1 MNAKKVLAIAAAGV
15 LFSAAAFAQTTDINA
30 LLAQIAQLQ
39 AQIAA
44 LQGSSS
50 TGTSVT
56 GIPAGYQFTAP
67 MKIGSTGE
75 AVKYLQMFLNSN
87 VATQVAATGVGSKGN
102 ETMYY
107 GPATAAA
114 VTKYQN
120 LNAAAILAPVGL
132 TAGTGNFGASTMAHV
147 NAALKTTPV
156 EDDFSFED
164 DTTTDDTT
172 TDTTSDTTEGT
183 ITATL
188 WSSPANNT
196 TVKGGEEKS
205 VVGYKVKTQ
214 GGEVTLKRF
223 DVEFSTRTVTKYA
236 QDIALYN
243 GSEELYRFEGISSS
257 DLEELST
264 TQYRLRFPI
273 NYKLAKDSTNYFYVK
288 VKAKQIVSA
297 TSLTITLN
305 ANGIRGVDGAGLNQ
319 YTPSTALAA
328 RTFSFA
334 TEQTAVIEVSNYPGA
349 QDKVV
354 QVSESGITYDAETG
368 KINLKSKTVGSTLKS
383 LSVYIYGKIA
393 AGTAN
398 TNGVDTTANVAKL
411 YDGET
416 LLGSATITDADR
428 DGTSD
433 LVTFTDLS
441 VKLEKDTIKTLTIK
455 VDVPQVE
462 NTTATPNQ
470 GDYIYVTYSDLTG
483 EDDNLNTVAS
493 TTAGMIS
500 GSMTGKNVHFY
511 SYYPE
516 LTLVSATASKTTSGL
531 ATTSDVVEGKITFN
545 VKAVGADIYV
555 TTTAGV
561 GVNATSSNSTEKGTD
576 SKSLQSSATTVGSNY
591 IVYSGETKSFT
602 ISDTVT
608 PAADGYFGVN
618 FDFFKWNTSSAGATF
633 DWSTATFSTFVD
645 EWKTPTVYLDY
656 RA

>member
-470 GDYIYVTYSDLTG
+470 GDYIY
-483 EDDNLNTVAS
+483 
-493 TTAGMIS
+493 
-500 GSMTGKNVHFY
+500 
-511 SYYPE
+511 
-516 LTLVSATASKTTSGL
+516 
-531 ATTSDVVEGKITFN
+531 
-545 VKAVGADIYV
+545 
-555 TTTAGV
+555 
-561 GVNATSSNSTEKGTD
+561 
-576 SKSLQSSATTVGSNY
+576 
-591 IVYSGETKSFT
+591 
-602 ISDTVT
+602 
-608 PAADGYFGVN
+608 
-618 FDFFKWNTSSAGATF
+618 
-633 DWSTATFSTFVD
+633 
-645 EWKTPTVYLDY
+645 
-656 RA
+656 